1 MTTLQYALV
10 FDFIGWTIFGLI
22 WMLFPSAFLGIE
34 FGEKNY
40 DWVTIHM
47 TQAFGLFCIY
57 SALPSYMAY
66 KEECDKTAG
75 QVLMKKLVLEIVL
88 LVIMLTANKKYLIR
102 FGIFGLL
109 LCIAV
114 NSYALIHTQL

>member
-1 MTTLQYALV
+1 
-10 FDFIGWTIFGLI
+10 
-22 WMLFPSAFLGIE
+22 MLFPNAFLGIE
-34 FGEKNY
+34 FERKNY

-57 SALPSYMAY
+57 SALPELAY
-66 KEECDKTAG
+66 KKGCDKTAG

>member
-1 MTTLQYALV
+1 MNTIQNALV
-10 FDFIGWTIFGLI
+10 LDFLSWTVFGII
-22 WMLFPSAFLGIE
+22 WLMFPKEFVSIE
-34 FGEKNY
+34 FGKKNY
-40 DWVTIHM
+40 DTVTIHM

-66 KEECDKTAG
+66 KEGCDKTAG

-102 FGIFGLL
+102 FGIFGIL

>member
-1 MTTLQYALV
+1 MTTLQYALA

-22 WMLFPSAFLGIE
+22 WILFPGSFLGIE
-34 FGEKNY
+34 FGERNY

-66 KEECDKTAG
+66 KEKNDKTGG
-75 QVLMKKLVLEIVL
+75 QVLMKKLVVEIVL

>member
-1 MTTLQYALV
+1 MISLQQALV
-10 FDFIGWTIFGLI
+10 IDFLSWTIFGLI
-22 WMLFPSAFLGIE
+22 WMIFPKAFLGIE
-34 FGEKNY
+34 FGERNY

-66 KEECDKTAG
+66 KKGCDKTAG

-102 FGIFGLL
+102 FGLFGLL
-109 LCIAV
+109 FCIVV

>member
-1 MTTLQYALV
+1 MNTIQNALIL
-10 FDFIGWTIFGLI
+10 DFLSWTIFGII
-22 WMLFPSAFLGIE
+22 WIIFPREFLSLE
-34 FGEKNY
+34 FGKKNY

-66 KEECDKTAG
+66 KKGCNKTAG

-102 FGIFGLL
+102 FGIFGII
-109 LCIAV
+109 LCIIV
-114 NSYALIHTQL
+114 NSYALIYTQL

>member
-1 MTTLQYALV
+1 MTTLQYALA

-22 WMLFPSAFLGIE
+22 WILFPSSCLSIE

-66 KEECDKTAG
+66 KEKNDKISG

-102 FGIFGLL
+102 FGMFGIL

>member
-1 MTTLQYALV
+1 MTTLQYALA

-22 WMLFPSAFLGIE
+22 WILFPKAFLTIE
-34 FGEKNY
+34 FGERNY

-66 KEECDKTAG
+66 KEKNDKISG

-102 FGIFGLL
+102 FGMFGIL

>member
-1 MTTLQYALV
+1 MNTLHYALA
-10 FDFIGWTIFGLI
+10 FDFIGWTIFGLVWI
-22 WMLFPSAFLGIE
+22 LFPKAFLSIE
-34 FGEKNY
+34 FGDKNY

-57 SALPSYMAY
+57 SALPSYMAF
-66 KEECDKTAG
+66 KEKNDKIAG

-102 FGIFGLL
+102 FGIFGIL